1 MNNQDI
7 DDIPFG
13 VNLAPITHNGAA
25 STANPPNLNM
35 IPGIINHYQQNS
47 NGNGNTADGNS
58 NDGNSDG
65 TNNNNNNSNENAP
78 RLHHYIYAPSRKLL
92 PEHVDLYHQM
102 NLKLAR
108 IKGDENTPL
117 TVPEHSLETI
127 NEKRDKRGFF
137 SLRLTAINDPNSRRG
152 VYFDPMIRS
161 VGPCSEILVGRFTER
176 LNTTV
181 VNLDESVRP
190 CLFKSK
196 VVSRTHACFRVDC
209 YGNWYLKDLK
219 SSSGTFLN
227 HIRIAPASMESSDF
241 LLKDG
246 DTIQL
251 GMDFRGGTEELYR
264 CIKFRVELN
273 KSWKMKASKYN
284 KQLMDK
290 MKSGLL
296 DDQDDCSI
304 CLTKVK
310 PCQPLFISP
319 CAHIW
324 HYSCIRRMIVSTYPT
339 FDCPNCRKR
348 TDLEAAL
355 DSDSE
360 EEEEEE
366 DDEEEEGEGGN
377 IDAEGDG
384 DELEN
389 SMDGSEIEEI
399 TEDDC
404 LSDDINKGLTSATVS
419 GTNNVL
425 LSANNNN
432 SNNEQHQRMPFQI
445 EENGDEDVDM
455 QSIG

>member
-1 MNNQDI
+1 MNYQDVNE
-7 DDIPFG
+7 IPFG
-13 VNLAPITHNGAA
+13 INLAPITHNGTTSNAINPNQNLA
-25 STANPPNLNM
+25 SS
-35 IPGIINHYQQNS
+35 NHQLQTN
-47 NGNGNTADGNS
+47 NGNSAEEPL
-58 NDGNSDG
+58 NDANSDG
-65 TNNNNNNSNENAP
+65 THHNNSENAP

-92 PEHVDLYHQM
+92 PEHLDLHHQM
-102 NLKLAR
+102 SLKLSR
-108 IKGDENTPL
+108 IKGDDTTSL
-117 TVPEHSLETI
+117 AVPVKKVDAI
-127 NEKRDKRGFF
+127 NERRDKKGFF

-152 VYFDPMIRS
+152 VYFDPLIRS
-161 VGPCSEILVGRFTER
+161 VGPCSEILIGRFTER
-176 LNTTV
+176 LNGTI

-227 HIRIAPASMESSDF
+227 HIRIAPASIESNDF

-264 CIKFRVELN
+264 CIKFRVEIN
-273 KSWKMKASKYN
+273 KSWKLKASKYN

-290 MKSGLL
+290 MKTGFLNE
-296 DDQDDCSI
+296 QDDCSI

-324 HYSCIRRMIVSTYPT
+324 HYSCIRRMIITTYPT

-355 DSDSE
+355 DSDSDE
-360 EEEEEE
+360 E
-366 DDEEEEGEGGN
+366 DEEEAV
-377 IDAEGDG
+377 DAEGND

-389 SMDGSEIEEI
+389 SIEDSEVEEI

-404 LSDDINKGLTSATVS
+404 LSDDLNKGLNTATIS
-419 GTNNVL
+419 GTSNVIL
-425 LSANNNN
+425 NPSIP
-432 SNNEQHQRMPFQI
+432 QIRVPF
-445 EENGDEDVDM
+445 ELGDVVDDDVEM
-455 QSIG
+455 QSLG

>member
-1 MNNQDI
+1 MNSQDLN
-7 DDIPFG
+7 DIPFG
-13 VNLAPITHNGAA
+13 VNLAPITHSGAV
-25 STANPPNLNM
+25 SSANPPQVNFLPVSVNS
-35 IPGIINHYQQNS
+35 HQQNS
-47 NGNGNTADGNS
+47 SSADNHTNDMNS
-58 NDGNSDG
+58 EG
-65 TNNNNNNSNENAP
+65 THNNFSENAP

-102 NLKLAR
+102 GLQLAR
-108 IKGDENTPL
+108 IKGDESTPL
-117 TVPEHSLETI
+117 TVPEHRLETI

-176 LNTTV
+176 LNGTV

-196 VVSRTHACFRVDC
+196 VVSRTHSCFRVDC

-227 HIRIAPASMESSDF
+227 HIRIAPASIESNDF

-273 KSWKMKASKYN
+273 KSWKLKASKYN
-284 KQLMDK
+284 KQLIDK
-290 MKSGLL
+290 MKTGLL
-296 DDQDDCSI
+296 NDQDDCSI

-319 CAHIW
+319 CAHMW
-324 HYSCIRRMIVSTYPT
+324 HYSCIRRIIVNTYPT

-360 EEEEEE
+360 E
-366 DDEEEEGEGGN
+366 DEEEEN
-377 IDAEGDG
+377 VNAEGDEDD
-384 DELEN
+384 DEFEN
-389 SMDGSEIEEI
+389 SMEESEIEEV
-399 TEDDC
+399 TEDDG
-404 LSDDINKGLTSATVS
+404 LSDDIHKGVNTAAIN
-419 GTNNVL
+419 G
-425 LSANNNN
+425 LSNAMLDSNNNG
-432 SNNEQHQRMPFQI
+432 SLRMPFQL
-445 EENGDEDVDM
+445 EEAGDEDVEM